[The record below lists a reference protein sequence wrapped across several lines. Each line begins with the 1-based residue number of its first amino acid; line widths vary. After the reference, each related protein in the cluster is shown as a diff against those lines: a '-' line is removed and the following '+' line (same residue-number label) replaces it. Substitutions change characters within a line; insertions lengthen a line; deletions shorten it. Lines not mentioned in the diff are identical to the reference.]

1 MIAATGVLLALTASG
16 APRVLHVRANAAFSA
31 CLAPAVQAFNRTS
44 PIPAVL
50 VTGEPD
56 PPLDADLVVGDDVE
70 MTRLLE
76 GGRADLAGAADL
88 GYLPWVAVVPAGA
101 DASALAASAGPISVL
116 GGAAGREA
124 RESLRAV
131 APQRL
136 RVEREGEAL
145 RHAAYALVPRS
156 LAGPGEHRLANV
168 RALVATA
175 AVPAGAP
182 HGPDARRLLA
192 FLQGPDGARA
202 LRGCLD
208 PAPPGAA
215 ATATAGAAEYAQSI
229 VDWWLPQCT
238 LDRNGYKDPQ
248 EVLGRPDAV
257 NLGSKDNYRG
267 IMSMGQGGYVTVDMG
282 MNAVDGPGADI
293 RVFQTT
299 TGEPVTLYASAS
311 ASGPFVLVGL
321 RIPCGIRSPGLVS
334 NHCDFDLAGTGLA
347 SARFLKIED
356 GEVFPCLAGDTITEG
371 TDIDAVQIL
380 NPQ

>member
-1 MIAATGVLLALTASG
+1 MIAASGVLLALAASG
-16 APRVLHVRANAAFSA
+16 APRVLHVRANAAFGA
-31 CLAPAVQAFNRTS
+31 CLAPAVEAFNRTS
-44 PIPAVL
+44 PVPAVV
-50 VTGEPD
+50 VTAEPD

-76 GGRADLAGAADL
+76 GGRADLSGAADL
-88 GYLPWVAVVPAGA
+88 GYLPWVVVAPAGA
-101 DASALAASAGPISVL
+101 QADALAAAAEPVWVL

-124 RESLRAV
+124 RASLRGV
-131 APQRL
+131 APARL
-136 RVEREGEAL
+136 RVERDGDAL
-145 RHAAYALVPRS
+145 RHAAHALVPRS
-156 LAGPGEHRLANV
+156 LAGAGDRRPANV
-168 RALVATA
+168 RPLVATA
-175 AVPAGAP
+175 AVPTGAP
-182 HGPDARRLLA
+182 HAAEGRRLLA
-192 FLQGPDGARA
+192 FLRGPDGARA
-202 LRGCLD
+202 LGGCFD
-208 PAPPGAA
+208 PAPQAGAA
-215 ATATAGAAEYAQSI
+215 AAPDRAAEYAQSV

-257 NLGSKDNYRG
+257 NLGGRDNYRG

-299 TGEPVTLYASAS
+299 TGEPVTLYASTS
-311 ASGPFVLVGL
+311 AAGPFVLLGL
-321 RIPCGIRSPGLVS
+321 RIPCGVRTPGVLS

-356 GEVFPCLAGDTITEG
+356 GEVYPCLAGDTITEG

-380 NPQ
+380 NQ